1 MMRPES
7 GRSDMSS
14 NGYGDKQNQVLNHLQ
29 IFHKGRKKAVTSR
42 TLEAVFNIKGSEL
55 RKIINEIRSSGH
67 PVCSDNT
74 GYYYA
79 KNKKELNATIA
90 QLSSRV
96 QNIANA
102 RDGLVIALN
111 K

>member
-1 MMRPES
+1 M
-7 GRSDMSS
+7 
-14 NGYGDKQNQVLNHLQ
+14 KQRINDGVDAYVDRNSQVLFHLQ
-29 IFHKGRKKAVTSR
+29 TFYKGRKKAVTSGK
-42 TLEAVFNIKGSEL
+42 LEAVFNIRGSEL

-74 GYYYA
+74 GYFYA
-79 KNKKELNATIA
+79 KTKKELNATIA

-96 QNIANA
+96 QNIVNA
-102 RDGLVIALN
+102 RDGLVMALN